1 MADAEHLE
9 RALQGVGIW
18 NRWRDSRPAVRPDLH
33 QADLAGARLSGAN
46 LASTDLC
53 GAILSMANLRQATLL
68 RADLSEGDLYKAD
81 LVGADLREAG
91 LSRALL
97 REASL
102 HGANL
107 EEADL
112 RGADLAWADLSEA
125 NLRRANL
132 SGARLEEAD
141 LRGADLRGA
150 VLAGAALAGARM
162 GLTILDAVDLS
173 ATQGLEHVRHLGP
186 STIGADVLC
195 RSGGCVSAA
204 FLRGAGVAEA
214 LVAARLGRWPVYRSC
229 FLSYSAR
236 DAGFADRLHADL
248 EQRGAYVWRTPHGL
262 EVGDRI
268 RDALDEAVRAHDT
281 LCVILSAHSTPSR
294 WLGRE
299 VAAALEAEQ
308 RRPGSAR
315 LLPLVLD
322 DSLSGVEGHWAAAL
336 REGHPAVDFRAWR
349 KPHAYAAALEEL
361 LRLLQV

>member
-1 MADAEHLE
+1 MTDWEHLE
-9 RALQGVGIW
+9 HAREGVEAW
-18 NRWRDSRPAVRPDLH
+18 NRWRERHPAVAPDLR
-33 QADLAGARLSGAN
+33 QADLAGARLFGAN
-46 LASTDLC
+46 LAGTDLR
-53 GAILSMANLRQATLL
+53 GASLRMANLRQATLL
-68 RADLSEGDLYKAD
+68 RADLSEAYLVRAD
-81 LVGADLREAG
+81 LVEADLRESG

-102 HGANL
+102 HRANL

-112 RGADLAWADLSEA
+112 RGADLAWADLTDA

-132 SGARLEEAD
+132 SGARLEAAD

-150 VLAGAALAGARM
+150 VIAGAALAGARM

-173 ATQGLEHVRHLGP
+173 AAQGLEHVRHLGP
-186 STIGADVLC
+186 STIGADALYRC
-195 RSGGCVSAA
+195 GGRIPAA

-214 LVAARLGRWPVYRSC
+214 FIAAPLGRSPVYRSC

-248 EQRGAYVWRTPHGL
+248 EQRGACTWRAPHAL

-268 RDALDEAVRAHDT
+268 RDALDEAVRTHDT
-281 LCVILSAHSTPSR
+281 LCVILSAHSTLSR

-308 RRPGSAR
+308 RRPGQAR

-322 DSLSGVEGHWAAAL
+322 GSLSDVEARWAAVL
-336 REGHPAVDFRAWR
+336 RNGHPVVDFRAWR
-349 KPHAYAAALEEL
+349 EPRAYAAALEEL
-361 LRLLQV
+361 LRLLQA